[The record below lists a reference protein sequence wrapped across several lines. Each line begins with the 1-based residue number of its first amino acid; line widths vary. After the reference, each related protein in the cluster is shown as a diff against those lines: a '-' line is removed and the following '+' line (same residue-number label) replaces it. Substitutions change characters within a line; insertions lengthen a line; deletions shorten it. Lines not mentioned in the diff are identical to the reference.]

1 MGQKRILPEHIKSV
15 KHSFEDMSSRIEEKS
30 SSLIDSSAT
39 THLASATDAVKA
51 LTKEL
56 VPVIES
62 FDEYL
67 NMVAS
72 EFARMDR
79 ELGHVIEGSTFQQYA
94 NGKSLRKLISMR
106 ISLIDLYM
114 TYTIKMVKC
123 ILLSK

>member
-15 KHSFEDMSSRIEEKS
+15 KHSFEDMSGRIEEKS
-30 SSLIDSSAT
+30 SSLIESSAT
-39 THLASATDAVKA
+39 TYLASATDAVKA
-51 LTKEL
+51 LTKDL

-94 NGKSLRKLISMR
+94 NGKSDAEMRKKRYISEKQR
-106 ISLIDLYM
+106 EIYKQQYS
-114 TYTIKMVKC
+114 
-123 ILLSK
+123 

>member
-51 LTKEL
+51 LTKDL

-67 NMVAS
+67 NSVAD
-72 EFARMDR
+72 EFSRIDN
-79 ELGHVIEGSTFQQYA
+79 EIGHMIEGGSLQQYA
-94 NGKSLRKLISMR
+94 NGKSDTEMVRKRYITQKNIENYNRMYN
-106 ISLIDLYM
+106 DFP
-114 TYTIKMVKC
+114 
-123 ILLSK
+123 

>member
-1 MGQKRILPEHIKSV
+1 MGRKRILPEHIKSV

-51 LTKEL
+51 LTKDL

-67 NMVAS
+67 NSVAD
-72 EFARMDR
+72 EFSRIDN
-79 ELGHVIEGSTFQQYA
+79 EIGHMIEGGSLQQYA
-94 NGKSLRKLISMR
+94 NGKSDTEMVRKRYITQKNIENYNRMYN
-106 ISLIDLYM
+106 DFP
-114 TYTIKMVKC
+114 
-123 ILLSK
+123 

>member
-51 LTKEL
+51 LTKDL

-94 NGKSLRKLISMR
+94 NGKSDAEMRKKRYISEKQR
-106 ISLIDLYM
+106 EIYKQQYSDFP
-114 TYTIKMVKC
+114 
-123 ILLSK
+123 